1 MNDKMTEKGLVKYT
15 IISLLLGIILMVI
28 LFIIYLMSKDSN
40 IIAYLYELTN
50 GYQKD
55 FSEQY
60 LVVTTIAST
69 YTKAAP
75 IFVILM
81 YVSC

>member
-1 MNDKMTEKGLVKYT
+1 MNDKMTEKGLIKYT
-15 IISLLLGIILMVI
+15 LISLLLGIILMVI

-69 YTKAAP
+69 HTKAAP

-81 YVSC
+81 YVFC